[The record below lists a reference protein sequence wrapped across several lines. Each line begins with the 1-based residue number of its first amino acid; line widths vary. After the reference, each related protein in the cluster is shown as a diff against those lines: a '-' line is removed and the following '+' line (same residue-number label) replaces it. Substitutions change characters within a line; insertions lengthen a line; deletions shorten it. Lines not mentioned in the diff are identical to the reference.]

1 MRLNVVLRRQ
11 HIGRMFKKHWIV
23 QGQRVP
29 QETGAEAEL
38 AARNVLVHDPKEVT
52 KEERKRWK

>member
-1 MRLNVVLRRQ
+1 MLRRQ

-38 AARNVLVHDPKEVT
+38 AAKNILVHDPKEIT